1 MEVYH
6 GTGENNTDTRTR
18 RGRNHAVRS
27 VEGECR
33 CSVQS
38 EYEHHDGPLTAVMVP
53 YARHRSK
60 ELESIS
66 QETRGRYDVQVIP
79 DLWWKRLLKRL
90 LKLQRLELKP
100 ALNEVSC
107 SRLLVSGHRRIEELD
122 SQRKLR
128 RSR

>member
-66 QETRGRYDVQVIP
+66 QETADDTTCR
-79 DLWWKRLLKRL
+79 
-90 LKLQRLELKP
+90 
-100 ALNEVSC
+100 
-107 SRLLVSGHRRIEELD
+107 
-122 SQRKLR
+122 
-128 RSR
+128 